1 MQTKLYV
8 LYRTHVLNCVYW
20 KMSILSHIKEKNSL
34 VFNTE
39 TQGMQLTGNI
49 IKDEVHSELSIK
61 KSL

>member
-8 LYRTHVLNCVYW
+8 LYLNCVYW

-49 IKDEVHSELSIK
+49 IKDEVHSDLSIK